1 MKGVRGLDRKDIDK
15 KYKWDIESFYEDER
29 FEADFGRI
37 EGKLAEIEDYKGRLS
52 DGEDVFC
59 EFMAL
64 YEELMRGVENLYV
77 YSHMKKDEDSR
88 EPKYQALAGR
98 SEMLSTRISTVTSFM
113 VPEIIQMKDSL
124 LKRYLKDERLKL
136 YERHIDEIIR
146 KKPYTLSQNEER
158 ILALAGDISNTA
170 ENAYEMLSYAD
181 LKFPMIEDEK
191 GEQVRLTHANFMS
204 FMKNKDRSIRKDA
217 FEKVYATYADYKNTY
232 AAMLAGSV
240 KREIFHSKSRGYSSA
255 IEASLFQDNISLK
268 VYDNLIDAVSSKI
281 GYIHGY
287 MDVKKRLL
295 GVEELHMYDLYTPLV
310 EEADI
315 KITYEQ
321 AKDIIIS
328 ALQPLGDEY
337 LSMIRKAFDEG
348 WIDVYENEGK
358 KGGAYSWGSFDS
370 KPFILMNYKD
380 DINSLFTLV
389 HELGHSVHSYYSRKS
404 QPYIYSHYKIFVA
417 EVASTLNELLLMDYM
432 LKNSKNKN
440 ERIYLLNYHL
450 EQFRTTLFRQTM
462 FAEFEKII
470 HARAEEGKS
479 LTNDDLCGVYY
490 ELNRK
495 YYGEGM
501 SIDKEIAME
510 WARVPHFYSNFYV
523 YKYATGFSAAAAL
536 SSLILDGGSQ
546 SKENYIEF
554 LKSGGSQYPL
564 DQLRA
569 AGVDMEQK
577 ESIVRALDRLET
589 VLDMLEQEVSN

>member
-1 MKGVRGLDRKDIDK
+1 MLGLDRKDIDK

-37 EGKLAEIEDYKGRLS
+37 EGKLAEIEGYKGRLS
-52 DGEDVFC
+52 EGEDVFC

-64 YEELMRGVENLYV
+64 YEELMRSVENLYV

-181 LKFPMIEDEK
+181 LKFPMINDEK

-217 FEKVYATYADYKNTY
+217 FEKVYSTYSDYKNTY

-240 KREIFHSKSRGYSSA
+240 KREIFHSKSRGYPSA

-281 GYIHGY
+281 GYMHGY

-295 GVEELHMYDLYTPLV
+295 GVEDLHMYDLYTPLV

-337 LSMIRKAFDEG
+337 LGMIRKAFDEG

-432 LKNSKNKN
+432 LKNSKDKN

-523 YKYATGFSAAAAL
+523 YKYATGFSAAGAL

-564 DQLRA
+564 DQLRS

-589 VLDMLEQEVSN
+589 VLNMLDQEVLN

>member
-1 MKGVRGLDRKDIDK
+1 VLGLDRKDIDK

-37 EGKLAEIEDYKGRLS
+37 EGKLAEIEGYKGRLS
-52 DGEDVFC
+52 EGEDVFC

-181 LKFPMIEDEK
+181 LKFPMINDEK

-217 FEKVYATYADYKNTY
+217 FEKVYSTYSDYKNTY

-281 GYIHGY
+281 GYMHGY

-337 LSMIRKAFDEG
+337 LGMIRKAFDEG

-432 LKNSKNKN
+432 LKNSKDKN

-536 SSLILDGGSQ
+536 SSLILDGGLQ

-564 DQLRA
+564 DQLRS

-589 VLDMLEQEVSN
+589 VLNMLDQEVLN

>member
-1 MKGVRGLDRKDIDK
+1 VLGLDRKDIDK

-37 EGKLAEIEDYKGRLS
+37 EGKLAEIEGYKGRLS
-52 DGEDVFC
+52 EGEDVFC

-64 YEELMRGVENLYV
+64 YEELMRSVENLYV

-181 LKFPMIEDEK
+181 LKFPMINDEK

-217 FEKVYATYADYKNTY
+217 FEKVYSTYSDYKNTY

-240 KREIFHSKSRGYSSA
+240 KREIFHSKSRGYPSA

-281 GYIHGY
+281 GYMHGY

-295 GVEELHMYDLYTPLV
+295 GVEDLHMYDLYTPLV

-337 LSMIRKAFDEG
+337 LGMIRKAFDEG

-432 LKNSKNKN
+432 LKNSKDKN

-523 YKYATGFSAAAAL
+523 YKYATGFSAAGAL

-564 DQLRA
+564 DQLRS

-589 VLDMLEQEVSN
+589 VLNMLDQEVLN

>member
-1 MKGVRGLDRKDIDK
+1 MDRTNIEAA
-15 KYKWDIESFYEDER
+15 YKWDIESFFNDES
-29 FEADFGRI
+29 FEANFERI
-37 EGKLAEIEDYKGRLS
+37 EGKLSEVESYKGRLS
-52 DGEDVFC
+52 GGEDVFC

-64 YEELMRGVENLYV
+64 YEELMRGVESLYV

-88 EPKYQALAGR
+88 DSKYQALAGR
-98 SEMLSTRISTVTSFM
+98 SEMLSTRTSTVTSFV
-113 VPEIIQMKDSL
+113 VPEIIQMKGSL
-124 LKRYLKDERLKL
+124 IKRYLQDERIKL
-136 YERHIDEIIR
+136 YERYIDEIIR

-170 ENAYEMLSYAD
+170 ENAYEMLSFAD
-181 LKFPMIEDEK
+181 LKFPMIKDEE

-204 FMKNKDRSIRKDA
+204 FMKNKNRSIRKDA
-217 FEKVYATYADYKNTY
+217 FEKIYSTYSDYKNTY
-232 AAMLAGSV
+232 AAMLCGSV
-240 KREIFHSKSRGYSSA
+240 KREIFHSKSRGYGSA

-268 VYDNLIDAVSSKI
+268 VYDNLIEAVSSRLE
-281 GYIHGY
+281 YMHQY

-295 GVEELHMYDLYTPLV
+295 GVDELHMYDLYAPLV

-315 KITYEQ
+315 KITYDK
-321 AKDIIIS
+321 AKEIIIS
-328 ALQPLGDEY
+328 ALQPLGEEY
-337 LSMIRKAFDEG
+337 LGVIKKAFDER

-380 DINSLFTLV
+380 DINSLFTLA

-432 LKNSKNKN
+432 LKNSKDKN

-470 HARAEEGKS
+470 HARGEEGKS
-479 LTNDDLCGVYY
+479 LTNDDICGVYY

-536 SSLILDGGSQ
+536 SSLILDGD
-546 SKENYIEF
+546 SKARGKYIEF
-554 LKSGGSQYPL
+554 LKSGGSEYPL
-564 DQLRA
+564 DQLRS
-569 AGVDMEQK
+569 AGVEMEQK
-577 ESIVRALDRLET
+577 ESIIRALDRLESI
-589 VLDMLEQEVSN
+589 LRMMQQDACE

>member
-1 MKGVRGLDRKDIDK
+1 MLGLDRKDIDK

-37 EGKLAEIEDYKGRLS
+37 EGKLAEIEGYKGRLS
-52 DGEDVFC
+52 EGEDVFC

-181 LKFPMIEDEK
+181 LKFPMINDEK

-217 FEKVYATYADYKNTY
+217 FEKVYSTYSDYKNTY

-281 GYIHGY
+281 GYMHGY

-295 GVEELHMYDLYTPLV
+295 GVEDLHMYDLYTPLV

-337 LSMIRKAFDEG
+337 LGMIRKAFDEG

-432 LKNSKNKN
+432 LKNSKDKN

-564 DQLRA
+564 DQLRS

-589 VLDMLEQEVSN
+589 VLNMLEQEVLN

>member
-1 MKGVRGLDRKDIDK
+1 MLGLDRKDIDK

-37 EGKLAEIEDYKGRLS
+37 EGKLAEIEGYKGRLS
-52 DGEDVFC
+52 EGEDVFC

-181 LKFPMIEDEK
+181 LKFPMINDEK

-217 FEKVYATYADYKNTY
+217 FEKVYSTYSDYKNTY

-281 GYIHGY
+281 GYMHGY

-337 LSMIRKAFDEG
+337 LGMIRKAFDEG

-432 LKNSKNKN
+432 LKNSKDKN

-536 SSLILDGGSQ
+536 SSLILDGGLQ

-564 DQLRA
+564 DQLRS

-589 VLDMLEQEVSN
+589 VLNMLDQEVLN